1 METTFLDENI
11 YENKSQL
18 PDKVKT
24 LAGIVFNSNANIW
37 KFNDISKNHSFNF
50 TKLHINQKLLYG
62 LKRTF
67 IWYLENLSISHA
79 SNMFNL
85 LEQLLNYLYKL
96 NKKKIHKIKRIDI
109 KNYKNS
115 LTNTHNWYLTSLSS
129 FLKRWYEMG
138 YPGLSKNAYN
148 YLNETKLKG
157 NKKGIAIL
165 TMCPFK
171 GPFTNLEY
179 QSIEDSLN
187 NRYASNKVTDE
198 EYLLIKLLMTYGSR
212 PIQIAQLKICDILVF
227 IKQDQSREY
236 KIRIPRAKNR
246 KKIRSEFKVRSVP
259 PQLEDILIE
268 YVNKVRKNFTN
279 ILSDVEQAPLFPSPS
294 PSKIHSGL
302 LSYHKNSP
310 DIRSKIKSII
320 SKFDLISER
329 TNKKLNI
336 FPTRFRRTL
345 ATRAASEGHGEL
357 IIAELLDHTDT
368 QNVGVYVQSRPEMI
382 ERIDKAIAM
391 YFAPIAQ
398 AFAGKLVTDKS
409 TAKRS
414 DDPSADI
421 IDPKIDSSCK
431 AMGKCGTYSFCGLLS
446 PLACYTCNSF
456 QAWAD
461 GPHEKVLESLLEE
474 RDRLLKT
481 TDYTIA
487 SINDRTILAVAQ
499 VVEECKKYNQPNQQE
514 VFT

>member
-1 METTFLDENI
+1 MEAISRHEDIYKNI
-11 YENKSQL
+11 NQL

-24 LAGIVFNSNANIW
+24 LAGIVFDPNTNIW
-37 KFNDISKNHSFNF
+37 KINDISKNHSFNF
-50 TKLHINQKLLYG
+50 TKLQIDEKLLYG

-79 SNMFNL
+79 ANMFNL
-85 LEQLLNYLYKL
+85 LEQIINYLYKL
-96 NKKKIHKIKRIDI
+96 DEKKIYKIKLTDI
-109 KNYKNS
+109 KNFKNS
-115 LTNTHNWYLTSLSS
+115 LDDSHNWYLTSLSS
-129 FLKRWYEMG
+129 FLKKWHEMG
-138 YPGLSKNAYN
+138 YFGLTKKAYD
-148 YLNETKLKG
+148 YLDELKLKG
-157 NKKGIAIL
+157 NKKGIAVL

-171 GPFTNLEY
+171 GPFTDLEY

-187 NRYASNKVTDE
+187 NKYASNKITEE
-198 EYLLIKLLMTYGSR
+198 EYLLIKLLMTYGLR
-212 PIQIAQLKICDILVF
+212 PIQIAQLKVCDILVF
-227 IKQDQSREY
+227 TKQDQSNEY
-236 KIRIPRAKNR
+236 KLRIPRAKNR

-259 PQLEDILIE
+259 PQLGEILIE

-294 PSKIHSGL
+294 KMRSGL

-310 DIRSKIKSII
+310 EIRNKIKSII
-320 SKFDLISER
+320 SKFNLISER

-368 QNVGVYVQSRPEMI
+368 QNVGPYVESRPEMI
-382 ERIDKAIAM
+382 FRIDKAMAM
-391 YFAPIAQ
+391 FFAPIAQ
-398 AFAGKLVTDKS
+398 AFAGKLFTDKS

-414 DDPSADI
+414 DDPSSDI

-431 AMGKCGTYSFCGLLS
+431 AMGKCGSYSFCGLLS
-446 PLACYTCNSF
+446 PLACYTCSSF
-456 QAWAD
+456 QAWSD
-461 GPHEKVLESLLEE
+461 GPHEKVLESLLQE
-474 RDRLLKT
+474 RNKLLKT
-481 TDYTIA
+481 TDLRIA

-499 VVEECKKYNQPNQQE
+499 VVEECKKYNQLNQQE
-514 VFT
+514 VLT